1 MVKYLTHLTD
11 SYIMSG
17 AFKTLQTINPTRNLK
32 AYIQTSVSILK
43 DLSQQCSIT
52 QGTVLHCQLMKM
64 GISSDNHIAVKLL
77 IMYLKC
83 RKTFE
88 ANQIIRDF
96 NGFNLVGHNCL
107 ITANVEWGNL
117 DEARKLFD
125 EMPQRNEVSWTALV
139 SGFFKYGKVEEA
151 MLFFYRNPFQ
161 DVYKWTAGISGL
173 VQNGLTAKAMKL
185 FLEMLEAGVL
195 PNDITFTSVVRACA
209 DLGDFRLGMSVL
221 GLVVKSGFEDYV
233 SVSNSFVTFHL
244 RFGEKAM
251 AMRIFDQMGEKDV
264 VSWTAILDMYVERG
278 DLKEARRIF
287 DEMPERNEVSWSA
300 MISRYSQCGYTE
312 ESVKLFSQMVH
323 SGFMPN
329 ISCFSSVLNALATL
343 EALKAGMS
351 VHASTLKNGIMR
363 NVFICSSLV
372 DLYCTCGNTVDAR
385 SVFETL
391 EEKNVVCW
399 NTMISGY
406 SLNGQLDEARDLF
419 DQIPNKN
426 IASWNSMIAGY
437 LENEQ
442 FDKVFEVFNMMLLS
456 GEIPDPSNCASVLC
470 ACASIASLGTGKNL
484 HGKIV
489 KLGLQLNTFVG
500 TALTDMYA
508 KCGDIDSSRNIFDQL
523 PRKNEISWTAMI
535 QGLAENGFA
544 EESISLFEE
553 MLRNSSIAPNELILA
568 AVLFACSHCGL
579 VDKGLWYFSLMKDVY
594 NMKPKERHYTCVV
607 DMLSRSGRLSE
618 AERFITSTPCETEI
632 NAWAALLSGCK
643 IYSEDEIAERAAK
656 RIYELGEKK
665 SGGYVLLSNV
675 YASAGRWSD
684 VMRTRQLMKE
694 RGLKKSGGCS
704 WLELK
709 NKIHIFYSQDGN
721 HSQSAEIYGVLEL
734 LQSGMLIL

>member
-1 MVKYLTHLTD
+1 MR
-11 SYIMSG
+11 G
-17 AFKTLQTINPTRNLK
+17 AFKTLQAINPAKNIG
-32 AYIQTSVSILK
+32 AYIQTSLSILK
-43 DLSQQCSIT
+43 DFSKQCLST
-52 QGTVLHCQLMKM
+52 QGTVLHCHLMKM
-64 GISSDNHIAVKLL
+64 GISYDNHVAVKLL

-88 ANQIIRDF
+88 ADQIIKDF

-107 ITANVEWGNL
+107 ISANVDWGKL

-125 EMPQRNEVSWTALV
+125 EMPQRNEVSWTAMI
-139 SGFFKYGKVEEA
+139 SGFFKYGRVEEA
-151 MLFFYRNPFQ
+151 MWFFYRNPFE

-185 FLEMLEAGVL
+185 FLEMLKAGVL
-195 PNDITFTSVVRACA
+195 PNDITFTSVVKACA
-209 DLGDFRLGMSVL
+209 DLGDFGLGRSVL
-221 GLVVKSGFEDYV
+221 GLVVKSGFEDNV

-244 RFGEKAM
+244 RLGEKDM
-251 AMRIFDQMGEKDV
+251 AMRIFDQMGERDV
-264 VSWTAILDMYVERG
+264 VSWTAILDMYVEKG
-278 DLKEARRIF
+278 DLREARRIF
-287 DEMPERNEVSWSA
+287 DEMPERNEVAWSA

-312 ESVKLFSQMVH
+312 ESVKLFSQMVN
-323 SGFMPN
+323 SGFTPN
-329 ISCFSSVLNALATL
+329 ISCFSSVINALATL
-343 EALKAGMS
+343 EAMKAGMS
-351 VHASTLKNGIMR
+351 VHARTLKTGITR

-372 DLYCTCGNTVDAR
+372 DLYCKCGNIADAR

-399 NTMISGY
+399 NSMISGY
-406 SLNGQLDEARDLF
+406 SLNGHLDEARDLF
-419 DQIPNKN
+419 DQMPKKN
-426 IASWNSMIAGY
+426 IASWNCMIAGY
-437 LENEQ
+437 SENEQ
-442 FDKVFEVFNMMLLS
+442 FDKVFEVFNVMLLS
-456 GEIPDPSNCASVLC
+456 GEIPDPSSCASVLC

-508 KCGDIDSSRNIFDQL
+508 KCGDIDSSRNIFDIL
-523 PRKNEISWTAMI
+523 PRKNEITWTAMI

-553 MLRNSSIAPNELILA
+553 MLRNSSVAPNELILS

-579 VDKGLWYFSLMKDVY
+579 VDKGLCYFGLMKDVY
-594 NMKPKERHYTCVV
+594 NLEPKERHYTCVV
-607 DMLSRSGRLSE
+607 DMLSRAGRLSE
-618 AERFITSTPCETEI
+618 AERFIKSTPSETEV

-643 IYSEDEIAERAAK
+643 IHSEDEIAERAAK

-665 SGGYVLLSNV
+665 SGGYILLSNV
-675 YASAGRWSD
+675 YASAGRWTD
-684 VMRTRQLMKE
+684 VMHTRQLMKE
-694 RGLKKSGGCS
+694 KGLKKSGGCS

-709 NKIHIFYSQDGN
+709 NEIHIFYSQDGC
-721 HSQSAEIYGVLEL
+721 HSQTAEIYGVLES
-734 LQSGMLIL
+734 LQSDMLIL